1 VVLGPVGFNFAA
13 GMTGGMAFVHDP
25 AGRFLT
31 VVNKESVVVA
41 RIVSAHWAEALKGLV
56 ETHAR
61 ETGSPLAT
69 ELLHDWDRA
78 LGDFWQICPKEMLSR
93 LEAPL
98 ADKQAELRA

>member
-1 VVLGPVGFNFAA
+1 
-13 GMTGGMAFVHDP
+13 MAFVHDP

-41 RIVSAHWAEALKGLV
+41 RIASAHWAEVLRGLV

-78 LGDFWQICPKEMLSR
+78 VDDFWQVCPKEMLSR
-93 LEAPL
+93 LEQPL
-98 ADKQAELRA
+98 EDEVALETA